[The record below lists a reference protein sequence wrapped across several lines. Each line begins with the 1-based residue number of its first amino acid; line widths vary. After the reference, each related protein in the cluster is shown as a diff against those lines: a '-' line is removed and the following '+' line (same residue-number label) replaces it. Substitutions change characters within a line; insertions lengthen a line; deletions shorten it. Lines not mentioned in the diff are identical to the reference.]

1 MKLFKQ
7 LHDSNLALLS
17 KETGLTEEEIMTSNS
32 EDAVD
37 CRYMLIRIAKEY
49 KVSNTKISKFSGFT
63 LAMVG
68 RLSQQDYR
76 LDKFSVRLLMKK
88 IRENTEELTKEYQN

>member
-1 MKLFKQ
+1 M
-7 LHDSNLALLS
+7 
-17 KETGLTEEEIMTSNS
+17 TEDEIKTSNS

-49 KVSNTKISKFSGFT
+49 KVSNTKISKFSGFS
-63 LAMVG
+63 LPMVG

-88 IRENTEELTKEYQN
+88 IRENTENIAKEYQDNNIEG